1 MRLFFMRGLMADADT
16 FTPVSI
22 RQLAALVA
30 PLIASGQFAGLDIS
44 QAIAG
49 GMTLAEIA
57 AALNGVLPADVVN
70 NGGVLMVGSSG
81 IPFYYLSNGGVIMQW
96 TRPITGEYVS
106 NGGVL
111 MPAQS

>member
-1 MRLFFMRGLMADADT
+1 MRGLMTDADT

-30 PLIASGQFAGLDIS
+30 PLIVSGQFAGLDIG

-49 GMTLAEIA
+49 GMTLEEIA

-70 NGGVLMVGSSG
+70 NGGVLMVGSST

-96 TRPITGEYVS
+96 TRPITDEYVS